1 MSPALNGAT
10 RLYFIV
16 GDPIAQVKSPAGVTE
31 AFAAQGR
38 NAVCVPAHVA
48 PEHLAA
54 WLAGTSLAQNV
65 DGIIVTVP
73 HKFAACA
80 LCETTTPRAA
90 LLQAANV
97 LRRRPGGG
105 WHGDMVDG
113 IGFVQ
118 AMRAQGCEPR
128 ARRALLVGAG
138 GAGSAI
144 AQALAEAGVAEL
156 AVHDADTARRD
167 ALLQR
172 VAGQG
177 PGRVAA
183 AVGADPAGF
192 DIAVNAT
199 PAGMQAGDPLPI
211 DPTRLAPGTFVGCAI
226 TAPAVTPL
234 IAAARAA
241 GCATLTGT
249 EMFACVRDRMVE
261 FLLAQA
267 T

>member
-1 MSPALNGAT
+1 
-10 RLYFIV
+10 
-16 GDPIAQVKSPAGVTE
+16 
-31 AFAAQGR
+31 
-38 NAVCVPAHVA
+38 
-48 PEHLAA
+48 
-54 WLAGTSLAQNV
+54 
-65 DGIIVTVP
+65 
-73 HKFAACA
+73 
-80 LCETTTPRAA
+80 
-90 LLQAANV
+90 
-97 LRRRPGGG
+97 
-105 WHGDMVDG
+105 MVDG

-128 ARRALLVGAG
+128 GRRALLVGAG

-156 AVHDADTARRD
+156 AVHDADATRRD

-183 AVGADPAGF
+183 AGGADPAGF

-211 DPTRLAPGTFVGCAI
+211 YPTRLAPGTFVGCAI

>member
-54 WLAGTSLAQNV
+54 WLAGTSLAQN
-65 DGIIVTVP
+65 IVTVP

-128 ARRALLVGAG
+128 GRRALLVGAG

-156 AVHDADTARRD
+156 AVHDADATRRD

-183 AVGADPAGF
+183 AGGADPAGF

-211 DPTRLAPGTFVGCAI
+211 YPTRLAPGTFVGCAI

>member
-1 MSPALNGAT
+1 MSLALDGAT
-10 RLYFIV
+10 RLYVIV
-16 GDPIAQVKSPAGVTE
+16 GDPIAQVKSPAGVTA
-31 AFAAQGR
+31 AFAARGC

-48 PEHLAA
+48 PEHLTA
-54 WLAGTSLAQNV
+54 WLAGTGLAQNV

-73 HKFAACA
+73 HKFAACR
-80 LCETTTPRAA
+80 LCATTTPRAA
-90 LLQAANV
+90 LLQAVNV

-105 WHGDMVDG
+105 WHGDMLDG

-128 ARRALLVGAG
+128 GRRALLVGAG

-156 AVHDADTARRD
+156 AVHDADPERRD
-167 ALLQR
+167 TLLRR

-177 PGRVAA
+177 PGRMTAA
-183 AVGADPAGF
+183 RGADPAGY

-199 PAGMQAGDPLPI
+199 PAGMRADDPLPI
-211 DPTRLAPGTFVGCAI
+211 DPTRLTPGTFVGCAI

-234 IAAARAA
+234 IAAARAV
-241 GCATLTGT
+241 GCATLTGS

-261 FLLAQA
+261 FLLARPA
-267 T
+267 

>member
-1 MSPALNGAT
+1 MSVTLNGAT

-31 AFAAQGR
+31 AFAGSGR

-48 PEHLAA
+48 PDHLAA
-54 WLAGTSLAQNV
+54 WLGGIGRAQNV
-65 DGIIVTVP
+65 DGVIVTVP
-73 HKFAACA
+73 HKFAARG
-80 LCETTTPRAA
+80 LCTTTTPRAA
-90 LLQAANV
+90 LLQAVNV
-97 LRRRPGGG
+97 LRRRQDGG

-118 AMRAQGCEPR
+118 AMRAKGCEPR
-128 ARRALLVGAG
+128 GRRALLVGAG

-156 AVHDADTARRD
+156 AVHDADAARRD
-167 ALLQR
+167 ALLR
-172 VAGQG
+172 RLTGQG

-183 AVGADPAGF
+183 AGGADPTGF

-199 PAGMQAGDPLPI
+199 PAGMQPGDPLPL
-211 DPTRLAPGTFVGCAI
+211 DAARLAPATFVGCAI

-234 IAAARAA
+234 VAAARAA
-241 GCATLTGT
+241 GCPTLTGI
-249 EMFACVRDRMVE
+249 EMFACVRDRMME
-261 FLLAQA
+261 FLLAEA
-267 T
+267 A